1 MSYRSRQI
9 ELASRPSGW
18 PEPSNFRLAETE
30 VPDPGEGRLV
40 VRNLLMSVDPYMRGR
55 MNEVKTYIEPYA
67 LGAPLEGGAIGEV
80 VASRAAGLSKGDIV
94 LHSAGWREYALLDAG
109 SVEKVSA
116 DEAPL
121 GAYLGVLGMTGMTA
135 YVGVHKVAEVRA
147 GDTVWVSGAAG
158 AVGQIA
164 GQLAKIGGAAQVIG
178 SAGSAEKVAL
188 LTERLG
194 FDAAFD
200 YHEGRLK
207 DQVAKAAPDGLDVY
221 FDNVGGEHLEAAIGA
236 ANLHARFALCGAS
249 STYNLPTAS
258 QPAPRNL
265 VMVLQKRL
273 RLQGLLVFDHEAIRD
288 EFIATVAPLVR
299 SGRLV
304 YDETIFEGLENAP
317 EALLAILTGKTTG
330 KALVRIAH

>member
-18 PEPSNFRLAETE
+18 PELSNFRLGETE
-30 VPDPGEGRLV
+30 VPEPGQGQIV
-40 VRNLLMSVDPYMRGR
+40 VRNLVMSVDPYMRGR
-55 MNEVKTYIEPYA
+55 MNEVKTYIEPYT
-67 LGAPLEGGAIGEV
+67 LGAALEGGAIGEV
-80 VASRAAGLSKGDIV
+80 VASEAAGLSKGDIV

-109 SVEKVSA
+109 TVEKVPA

-121 GAYLGVLGMTGMTA
+121 GAYLGVLGMPGLTA

-158 AVGQIA
+158 AVGQVA
-164 GQLAKIGGAAQVIG
+164 GQLAKIGGARVIG

-194 FDAAFD
+194 FDTAFD

-249 STYNLPTAS
+249 STYNLPSAS

-273 RLQGLLVFDHEAIRD
+273 KLQGLLVFDYEDIRD
-288 EFIATVAPLVR
+288 EFIATVTPLVN

-304 YDETIFEGLENAP
+304 YDETVFEGLENAP
-317 EALLAILTGKTTG
+317 EALLAILDGKTTG
-330 KALVRIAH
+330 KALVRIAS